1 MWNLTQG
8 WYGDRLA
15 EPFRPKTAEQLQ
27 QLLTGVGLNSS
38 FWQLRP

>member
-1 MWNLTQG
+1 MWTLTQG

-15 EPFRPKTAEQLQ
+15 EPFQPKTVGQLQ
-27 QLLTGVGLNSS
+27 QLLTGVGLNGS